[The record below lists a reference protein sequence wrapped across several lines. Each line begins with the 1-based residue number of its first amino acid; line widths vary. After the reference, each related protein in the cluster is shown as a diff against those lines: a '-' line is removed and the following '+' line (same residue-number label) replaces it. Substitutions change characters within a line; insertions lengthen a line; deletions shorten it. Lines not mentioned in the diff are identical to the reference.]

1 VVVFVA
7 LELLS
12 IPLYIMAGFRR
23 NDLRSEESAMKYFLL
38 GAFATGFLVYGIALV
53 YGATGTTNLHA
64 IFSRVAATELS
75 SPFLLLMGGGLVLVG
90 LGFKVAAVPFHMWT
104 PDVYQG
110 APTPVTAFMSVAA
123 KVGGFAALLRVLA
136 IAVPTF
142 VLVVPDVGPGQTV
155 LVRAAWQD
163 TVALMAGATMLLGN
177 FVAIVQR
184 DIKRLLA
191 YSSIAHAGY
200 ILMAVA
206 AAGTFQVTVGADGS
220 RTVGLTIAQEAIQG
234 ALIYLFAYA
243 FTNIG
248 AFSVAI
254 AVEKNDGTGTNLDD
268 LAGLGR
274 LRPGLAGA
282 MTIFMLSLIGIPLTG
297 GFIGKWFVFRSSLNA
312 DLGLLAVIGVL
323 TSLVSAYYYLRI
335 IVKVWLE
342 AGEADAKPGFSL
354 SSAVLVCAVGTV
366 AIGILPTVVNLAQTV
381 TTVAAVA
388 LK

>member
-1 VVVFVA
+1 
-7 LELLS
+7 
-12 IPLYIMAGFRR
+12 
-23 NDLRSEESAMKYFLL
+23 
-38 GAFATGFLVYGIALV
+38 
-53 YGATGTTNLHA
+53 
-64 IFSRVAATELS
+64 
-75 SPFLLLMGGGLVLVG
+75 
-90 LGFKVAAVPFHMWT
+90 
-104 PDVYQG
+104 
-110 APTPVTAFMSVAA
+110 MSVAA

-136 IAVPTF
+136 IAIPTF
-142 VLVVPDVGPGQTV
+142 VLVDPNVAPGQTA
-155 LVRAAWQD
+155 LARTAWQD
-163 TVALMAGATMLLGN
+163 TVALIAGATMLLGN

-206 AAGTFQVTVGADGS
+206 ATGTFQVTVGADGS
-220 RTVGLTIAQEAIQG
+220 RTLGLTIAQEAIQG

-254 AVEKNDGTGTNLDD
+254 AVEKNDGTGTNVDD

-312 DLGLLAVIGVL
+312 NLALLAVIGVL
-323 TSLVSAYYYLRI
+323 TSLISAYYYLRV

-342 AGEADAKPGFSL
+342 PGEADAKPGFSL
-354 SSAVLVCAVGTV
+354 SSAVLVCAIGTV
-366 AIGILPTVVNLAQTV
+366 AVGILPTVVNLAQTV
-381 TTVAAVA
+381 TTMTAVA